1 MRTPHHRD
9 ILSPAVQIRSSEL
22 DRTRDLP
29 VTNVSL
35 RDEVLEDTG
44 RSVRLVV
51 LDERLINDADVRT
64 AIRATSRRLPGS
76 THHNVF
82 SRDSNLQALLRSISH
97 LRRHLRL
104 RRRILKHRI
113 PLILRHRKISL
124 TQETTIVQHAM
135 SKPRHRNILLRTI
148 QLVRRNI
155 NRLRRLPVLDEH
167 LVHKRFCSTRARV
180 IRVLLHTILLN
191 DPDVHA
197 LVILARVRNISTSTQ
212 HNVLNS
218 RRDLQASLRRLGHV
232 RGHLRLRR
240 WRNNDRL
247 VLNSNGRGT

>member
-9 ILSPAVQIRSSEL
+9 ILSPAIQIRSSEL

-35 RDEVLEDTG
+35 RDEIFEDTG
-44 RSVRLVV
+44 GSVRLVV
-51 LDERLINDADVRT
+51 IDERLINDADVRT

-76 THHNVF
+76 THHNVL

-104 RRRILKHRI
+104 RRHILEHRI

-124 TQETTIVQHAM
+124 TQEATIVQHAM

-148 QLVRRNI
+148 QLVRRTSIACVAFPSLMNI
-155 NRLRRLPVLDEH
+155 LYTSGS
-167 LVHKRFCSTRARV
+167 CSTRARV
-180 IRVLLHTILLN
+180 IRVLLHTILLIF
-191 DPDVHA
+191 DPNTYTPWSSLPVSGTSA
-197 LVILARVRNISTSTQ
+197 PARSTMFST
-212 HNVLNS
+212 VAETFRPAS
-218 RRDLQASLRRLGHV
+218 DASVTFAETFAFGDASLNTASH
-232 RGHLRLRR
+232 
-240 WRNNDRL
+240 
-247 VLNSNGRGT
+247 